1 MSEPTFL
8 LALALL
14 LAVPGP
20 TNMVLAVAGA
30 QRGFRRGLPL
40 VLAVVAGYLLTVS
53 TLLLL
58 AAPFLQ
64 AHPPVGRLVS
74 ILAAGWVLVLA
85 LRLWRRDGRGEAPAD
100 LGFAA
105 LFTTTLLNPKGLVI
119 GLSLLPPA
127 AAGEGLAASL
137 AGLAGVVVAVS
148 LLWLGFGAIAMR
160 VLHRRHPLLMARGAA
175 GSLLFFAAGMAGRA
189 VGWM

>member
-1 MSEPTFL
+1 MSDPTVL

-30 QRGFRRGLPL
+30 DRGFRRGLPL

-53 TLLLL
+53 TLLLV
-58 AAPFLQ
+58 AAPLLQ
-64 AHPPVGRLVS
+64 AHPLIARLVT
-74 ILAAGWVLVLA
+74 ILAAGWVLMLA
-85 LRLWRRDGRGEAPAD
+85 LRLWRRDGRSETNAD

-105 LFTTTLLNPKGLVI
+105 LFTTTLVNPKGLVI
-119 GLSLLPPA
+119 GLSLLPPV
-127 AAGEGLAASL
+127 AGEGLWAAL
-137 AGLAGVVVAVS
+137 AGMVAVVVAIS
-148 LLWLGFGAIAMR
+148 LVWLGFGATAIRA
-160 VLHRRHPLLMARGAA
+160 LQRRHPLLMARGAA
-175 GSLLFFAAGMAGRA
+175 GTLMFFAAGLAGRA